1 MVNELIEHLKECVYE
16 NKILDPEEIKEVI
29 DILENNILIPKSG
42 TVYQVFN
49 DNSPFGPIIEEE
61 KTYNLNAWELLHL
74 EECNIFRTE
83 EEANAYTKGLS
94 RE

>member
-1 MVNELIEHLKECVYE
+1 MVNELIEHLKECVYK

-29 DILENNILIPKSG
+29 DVLENNILIPKSG

-49 DNSPFGPIIEEE
+49 DNSSFGAIIEEE
-61 KTYNLNAWELLHL
+61 EIYNLNAWELLHL

-83 EEANAYTKGLS
+83 EEADTYVKGLS